1 MTSIR
6 RGVISSRAGRQR
18 YVGHKMK
25 ELIEK
30 TIKEFIPSGFPA
42 EISIPAH
49 SEFGHY
55 STNVAMRLAPIEKK
69 APLNIAEELKEK
81 ILNSAPKGL
90 FSKIETVAPGFLNF
104 WLSDE
109 FLRKELL
116 AIYKNK
122 KKFGRSNI
130 GKGKRIIVEHSSNN
144 IAKPMHVGH
153 LRNTILGDSLANV
166 FEALGYKVVR
176 WNYLGDWG
184 TQFGKL
190 IVAYKLWGNRKEIE
204 KEPIA
209 AMTALYIKFHDE
221 AKSDETLE
229 VKAREEFQKLESGN
243 KENRKLWEW
252 FKKESLLEFK
262 KMYKLLGAEFDVWLG
277 ESFYERQM
285 TPLIAEMLEKGIAVK
300 SEGAV
305 VIPLDKYNLLPG
317 LIQKSDGASL
327 YLTRD
332 IANIRYRLKKYKP
345 AKILYVIGNEQ
356 TFQFEQLFAVANI
369 LGLDKLAELHH
380 IKYGLVLAE
389 GGKKFSTR
397 EGRVVSA
404 EEVIDKVKAL
414 AKEVVSKKNPE
425 MAAKKA
431 DKISESVGV
440 GALKYFNLKEHRH
453 SDIVFD
459 WEKMLSLSGQSG
471 PYLQYTFARLSRVIK
486 KAKRIGNYD
495 LTRLSNPEEMALVK
509 KLLDF
514 PEEIEKSAEQ
524 FGVNNITLYLYEL
537 ANLGNR
543 FYETT
548 PILKDADKARL
559 NARLVLIDAV
569 RNVLKTGLSILGISS
584 PEEI

>member
-1 MTSIR
+1 MPLNIQIAR
-6 RGVISSRAGRQR
+6 SRSASNGMR
-18 YVGHKMK
+18 

-30 TIKEFIPSGFPA
+30 IIKKFIPDGFPA
-42 EISIPAH
+42 EISVPTH

-69 APLNIAEELKEK
+69 SPLSIAEDLKGK

-90 FSKIETVAPGFLNF
+90 FLKIETVAPGFLNF

-122 KKFGRSNI
+122 KKFGRSNL
-130 GKGKRIIVEHSSNN
+130 GKGQRIIVEHSSNN

-166 FEALGYKVVR
+166 FDALGYKVIR

-190 IVAYKLWGNRKEIE
+190 IVAYKLWGNKKEIE
-204 KEPIA
+204 KEPIG

-221 AKSDETLE
+221 AKSDEMLE

-285 TPLIAEMLEKGIAVK
+285 TPLIAEMLEKKIAVR

-369 LGLDKLAELHH
+369 LGLDKLTELHH

-414 AKEVVSKKNPE
+414 AKEVVLKKNPE
-425 MAAKKA
+425 MPAKKA
-431 DKISESVGV
+431 DKISEDVGI

-453 SDIVFD
+453 SDIIFD
-459 WEKMLSLSGQSG
+459 WERMLSLSGQSG
-471 PYLQYTFARLSRVIK
+471 PYLQYTFARLTRVVK
-486 KAKRIGNYD
+486 KAKKIGKYN
-495 LTRLSNPEEMALVK
+495 LEKLSNPEELALIK

-524 FGVNNITLYLYEL
+524 FGVNNIALYLYEL

-548 PILKDADKARL
+548 PILKDTDKARL
-559 NARLVLIDAV
+559 NARLVLIDAT

>member
-1 MTSIR
+1 
-6 RGVISSRAGRQR
+6 
-18 YVGHKMK
+18 MK
-25 ELIEK
+25 EQIEK
-30 TIKEFIPSGFPA
+30 AIKEFIPSGFPA
-42 EISIPAH
+42 EISVPAH

-55 STNVAMRLAPIEKK
+55 STNIAMRLAPEEKK
-69 APLNIAEELKEK
+69 SPLSIAEELKK
-81 ILNSAPKGL
+81 KVLSSAPKNL
-90 FSKIETVAPGFLNF
+90 FSKIEVVAPGFLNF
-104 WLSDE
+104 WLADE

-116 AIYKNK
+116 SIYKNK
-122 KKFGRSNI
+122 KKFGRSNL
-130 GKGKRIIVEHSSNN
+130 GKGQRIIVEHSSNN

-166 FEALGYKVVR
+166 FETLGYKVIR

-190 IVAYKLWGNRKEIE
+190 IVAYKLWGDKKKIE
-204 KEPIA
+204 EEPIA

-277 ESFYERQM
+277 ESFYEKQM
-285 TPLIAEMLEKGIAVK
+285 APLIAEMLDKKIAVK

-305 VIPLDKYNLLPG
+305 VIPLEKYNLLPG

-369 LGLDKLAELHH
+369 LGLDKLTELHH

-404 EEVIDKVKAL
+404 EEVIDRVKAL
-414 AKEVVSKKNPE
+414 AKEVVLKKNPE
-425 MAAKKA
+425 MPTKKA
-431 DKISESVGV
+431 DKISEDVGV
-440 GALKYFNLKEHRH
+440 GALKYFNLREHRH

-486 KAKRIGNYD
+486 KAKGIGKYD
-495 LTRLSNPEEMALVK
+495 LAKLSNSEELTLIK

-524 FGVNNITLYLYEL
+524 FGVNNIALYLYEL

-548 PILKDADKARL
+548 PILKDEDKTRL
-559 NARLVLIDAV
+559 NARLILIDAT
-569 RNVLKTGLSILGISS
+569 RSVLKTGLSILGIRA

>member
-1 MTSIR
+1 MPLNIQIAR
-6 RGVISSRAGRQR
+6 SRSASNGMR
-18 YVGHKMK
+18 

-30 TIKEFIPSGFPA
+30 IIKKFIPDGFPA
-42 EISIPAH
+42 EISIPTH

-69 APLNIAEELKEK
+69 SPLSIAEDLKGK

-90 FSKIETVAPGFLNF
+90 FLKIETAAPGFLNF

-122 KKFGRSNI
+122 KKFGRSNL
-130 GKGKRIIVEHSSNN
+130 GKGQRIIVEHSSNN

-166 FEALGYKVVR
+166 FDALGYKVIR

-190 IVAYKLWGNRKEIE
+190 IVAYKLWGNKKEIE
-204 KEPIA
+204 KEPIG

-221 AKSDETLE
+221 AKSDEMLE

-285 TPLIAEMLEKGIAVK
+285 TPLIAEMLEKKIAVK

-369 LGLDKLAELHH
+369 LGLDKLTELHH

-404 EEVIDKVKAL
+404 EEVIGKVKAL
-414 AKEVVSKKNPE
+414 AKEVVLKKNPE
-425 MAAKKA
+425 MPAKKA
-431 DKISESVGV
+431 DKISEGVGI

-453 SDIVFD
+453 SDIIFD
-459 WEKMLSLSGQSG
+459 WERMLSLSGQSG
-471 PYLQYTFARLSRVIK
+471 PYLQYTFARLTRVVK
-486 KAKRIGNYD
+486 KAKKIGKYN
-495 LTRLSNPEEMALVK
+495 LEKLSNPEELALIK

-524 FGVNNITLYLYEL
+524 FGVNNIALYLYEL

-548 PILKDADKARL
+548 PILKDTDKARL
-559 NARLVLIDAV
+559 NARLVLVDAT
-569 RNVLKTGLSILGISS
+569 RSVLETGLSILGISS

>member
-1 MTSIR
+1 
-6 RGVISSRAGRQR
+6 
-18 YVGHKMK
+18 MK
-25 ELIEK
+25 EQIEK
-30 TIKEFIPSGFPA
+30 AIKEFIPSGFPA
-42 EISIPAH
+42 EISVPAH

-55 STNVAMRLAPIEKK
+55 STNIAMRLAPEEKK
-69 APLNIAEELKEK
+69 SPLSIAEELKK
-81 ILNSAPKGL
+81 KVLSSAPKNL
-90 FSKIETVAPGFLNF
+90 FSKIEVVAPGFLNF

-116 AIYKNK
+116 SIYKNK
-122 KKFGRSNI
+122 KKFGRSNL
-130 GKGKRIIVEHSSNN
+130 GKGQRIIVEHSSNN

-166 FEALGYKVVR
+166 FETLGYKIIR

-190 IVAYKLWGNRKEIE
+190 IVAYKLWGDKKEIE

-229 VKAREEFQKLESGN
+229 AKAREEFQKLESGDR
-243 KENRKLWEW
+243 ENRKLWEW

-277 ESFYERQM
+277 ESFYEKQM
-285 TPLIAEMLEKGIAVK
+285 APLIAEMLDKKIAVK

-305 VIPLDKYNLLPG
+305 VIPLEKYNLLPG

-369 LGLDKLAELHH
+369 LGLDKLTELHH

-404 EEVIDKVKAL
+404 EEVIDRVKAL
-414 AKEVVSKKNPE
+414 AKEVVLKKNPE
-425 MAAKKA
+425 MPTKKA
-431 DKISESVGV
+431 DKISEDVGV
-440 GALKYFNLKEHRH
+440 GALKYFNLREHRH

-486 KAKRIGNYD
+486 KAKGIGKYD
-495 LTRLSNPEEMALVK
+495 LAKLSNSEELTLIK

-524 FGVNNITLYLYEL
+524 FGVNNIALYLYEL

-548 PILKDADKARL
+548 PILKDEDKTRL
-559 NARLVLIDAV
+559 NARLILIDAT
-569 RNVLKTGLSILGISS
+569 RSVLKTGLSILGIRA

>member
-1 MTSIR
+1 MPLNIQIAR
-6 RGVISSRAGRQR
+6 SRSASNGMR
-18 YVGHKMK
+18 

-30 TIKEFIPSGFPA
+30 IIKKFIPDGFPA
-42 EISIPAH
+42 EISIPTH

-69 APLNIAEELKEK
+69 SPLSIAEDLKGK

-90 FSKIETVAPGFLNF
+90 FLKIETAAPGFLNF

-122 KKFGRSNI
+122 KKFGRSNL
-130 GKGKRIIVEHSSNN
+130 GKGQRIIVEHSSNN

-166 FEALGYKVVR
+166 FDALGYKVIR

-190 IVAYKLWGNRKEIE
+190 IVAYKLWGNKKEIE
-204 KEPIA
+204 KEPIG

-221 AKSDETLE
+221 AKSDEMLE

-285 TPLIAEMLEKGIAVK
+285 TPLIAEMLEKKIAVR

-369 LGLDKLAELHH
+369 LGLDKLTELHH

-404 EEVIDKVKAL
+404 EEVIGKVKAL
-414 AKEVVSKKNPE
+414 AKEVVLKKNPE
-425 MAAKKA
+425 MPAKKA
-431 DKISESVGV
+431 DKISEGVGI

-453 SDIVFD
+453 SDIIFD
-459 WEKMLSLSGQSG
+459 WERMLSLSGQSG
-471 PYLQYTFARLSRVIK
+471 PYLQYTFARLTRVIK
-486 KAKRIGNYD
+486 KAKKIGKYN
-495 LTRLSNPEEMALVK
+495 LEKLSNPEELALIK

-524 FGVNNITLYLYEL
+524 FGVNNIALYLYEL

-548 PILKDADKARL
+548 PILKDTDKARL
-559 NARLVLIDAV
+559 NARLVLIDAT